1 MTNDGIDA
9 FVINNKMIEG
19 IVSAI
24 GLNNFDRELYN
35 RISNKLKDNIAD
47 KKMQLLFV
55 NLLNELNII
64 N

>member
-1 MTNDGIDA
+1 
-9 FVINNKMIEG
+9 MIEG